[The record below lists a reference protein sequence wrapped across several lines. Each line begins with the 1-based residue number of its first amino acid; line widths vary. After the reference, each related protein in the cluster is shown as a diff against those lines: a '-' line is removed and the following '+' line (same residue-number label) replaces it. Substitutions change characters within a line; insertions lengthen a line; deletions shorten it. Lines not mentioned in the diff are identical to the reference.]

1 MVILHS
7 ESEED
12 PGLHMQS
19 MGQEAD
25 KDYSLVKAEEPVL
38 CSCLNAE
45 QGTGPLGPRGQG
57 WTFC

>member
-1 MVILHS
+1 
-7 ESEED
+7 
-12 PGLHMQS
+12 MQS